1 MKYCSDESVQISCE
15 LKTHSMTNV
24 HFIVKNMAEGL
35 AFLSCAAPKCYS
47 PPAQL
52 SRGFLKPSS
61 DDEDS
66 VPSWKKSSRP
76 VQEVNSVKKQQE
88 KEMGLEKN
96 SYTGAVS
103 LERFCNLTRS
113 VIIEVY
119 RYLTDSFYACISL
132 FIQLKQK
139 TPSIPFEMCYFKL
152 LRFLVFETRL

>member
-1 MKYCSDESVQISCE
+1 MQISCE
-15 LKTHSMTNV
+15 LKTHSLTYV

-35 AFLSCAAPKCYS
+35 AFLSCAAPKCHS
-47 PPAQL
+47 PPVQL

-66 VPSWKKSSRP
+66 APAWKKSSRP

-88 KEMGLEKN
+88 KEMGPEEK
-96 SYTGAVS
+96 SSTGAVS
-103 LERFCNLTRS
+103 LERFCNLIRS

-119 RYLTDSFYACISL
+119 LTNSFYACISL

-139 TPSIPFEMCYFKL
+139 TPSLPFEMLF
-152 LRFLVFETRL
+152 